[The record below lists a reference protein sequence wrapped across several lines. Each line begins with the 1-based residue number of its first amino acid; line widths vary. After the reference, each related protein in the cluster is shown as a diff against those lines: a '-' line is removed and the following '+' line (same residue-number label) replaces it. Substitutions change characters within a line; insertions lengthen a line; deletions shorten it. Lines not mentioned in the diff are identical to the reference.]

1 MRKGGRPGSLHRL
14 AARAARLPRAPRGRH
29 PARHPALRAALRAV
43 LRLPSAQGRRL
54 RLPSA
59 RGRRAGPAEAG
70 VREAVRRDVRGEAV
84 VREGDEGGELHAV
97 LAVARGEVQL
107 HG

>member
-1 MRKGGRPGSLHRL
+1 MVYGMCLYVGSLYRL
-14 AARAARLPRAPRGRH
+14 AARAARLPRAPRG
-29 PARHPALRAALRAV
+29 RHPALRAALRAV

-84 VREGDEGGELHAV
+84 VRW
-97 LAVARGEVQL
+97 
-107 HG
+107 

>member
-1 MRKGGRPGSLHRL
+1 MRKGGGPGSLYRL
-14 AARAARLPRAPRGRH
+14 AARAARLPRAPRGRD
-29 PARHPALRAALRAV
+29 AALRPV

-84 VREGDEGGELHAV
+84 VRW
-97 LAVARGEVQL
+97 
-107 HG
+107 